1 MGWKSHEEATL
12 SRPDLRWWPPHI
24 FHPGHLSGLRV
35 CSKLERACCL
45 DLGVFPM
52 LYL

>member
-1 MGWKSHEEATL
+1 MGWKAMREGHAMT
-12 SRPDLRWWPPHI
+12 RPEMVASSHI
-24 FHPGHLSGLRV
+24 FHPAPLSGLRV
-35 CSKLERACCL
+35 CSKLESGCCL